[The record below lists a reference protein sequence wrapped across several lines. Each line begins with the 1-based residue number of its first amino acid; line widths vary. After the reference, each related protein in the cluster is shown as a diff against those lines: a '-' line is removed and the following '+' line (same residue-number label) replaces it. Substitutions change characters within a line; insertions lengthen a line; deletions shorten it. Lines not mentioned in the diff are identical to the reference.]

1 MEEVPPVQVSRDLQH
16 QLLILSALHLS
27 LQESFSSDQPGSLKF
42 LKYFPLS
49 VQTIHCPS
57 MLVGCLW
64 APSVPQAKTSVKGV
78 HAVAPHAQQRRR
90 YAMEIECSQT
100 ACFAAGTFFWG
111 EGLQNN
117 GTIVGVRRCPLF
129 FCQFSMIAPMTTS
142 ILGPERDHVA

>member
-1 MEEVPPVQVSRDLQH
+1 MEEVPPFQVSRDLQH

-27 LQESFSSDQPGSLKF
+27 LQESISSDQPGSLKF

-49 VQTIHCPS
+49 VQRIHRPG

-100 ACFAAGTFFWG
+100 ACFAAGTFFG
-111 EGLQNN
+111 ERGCRTTELLL
-117 GTIVGVRRCPLF
+117 GYVGAPF
-129 FCQFSMIAPMTTS
+129 FFASFPC
-142 ILGPERDHVA
+142 